1 MVLAIQ
7 WVDGSPPG
15 IRLLDQTRLP
25 EQINSRLPSICMVL
39 LTILT

>member
-25 EQINSRLPSICMVL
+25 EQEEHIDVTTVDVL
-39 LTILT
+39 I